1 MSTIPTTL
9 DAGAVPYTV
18 VGAPKIEPE
27 ARASGKGRASVLSVV
42 LLNRGSRLYR
52 GDALGELERAAIG
65 PVLSVE
71 PQPEALDIEALSA
84 KHPAARFLLLSKG
97 ASAGVQINLAMRESA
112 GPYVLVLW
120 NDLSLSAQGLSSRFL
135 ERLAER
141 DTLCLA
147 PFLYAKGSEQLPSA
161 AAPAM
166 DDGSRGRS
174 LASARG
180 RLKIIG
186 FVPESDGEKSLYP
199 FDYAGVY
206 SREKFVRTG
215 GFDANLANPYWQKL
229 DFGFRAWLWGE
240 EIRCSQALKLS
251 YADAPANE
259 DETPDEGYKW
269 FWLKNLAPSFHGDNA
284 SIGASRFW
292 SYLRS
297 RGGGS
302 AASAI
307 GEFRS
312 AREWAALNRYR
323 FRTDASSLVDLWD
336 GGERC

>member
-1 MSTIPTTL
+1 VS
-9 DAGAVPYTV
+9 YTV
-18 VGAPKIEPE
+18 VGAPKAESDVK
-27 ARASGKGRASVLSVV
+27 AKGRASPLSVI
-42 LLNRGSRLYR
+42 LLNRGSRLYH
-52 GDALGELERAAIG
+52 GDAIGELERAGLG
-65 PVLSVE
+65 PVLSIE
-71 PQPEALDIEALSA
+71 PKPEALDIEAISA

-97 ASAGVQINLAMRESA
+97 VSPGVQINLAMRESA
-112 GPYVLVLW
+112 GPYVFVLW
-120 NDLSLSAQGLSSRFL
+120 NDLSLTAQGLSSRFL

-141 DTLCLA
+141 DVLCRA
-147 PFLYAKGSEQLPSA
+147 PFLFAKGAEQLPSA

-166 DDGSRGRS
+166 SEGS
-174 LASARG
+174 
-180 RLKIIG
+180 LKIIG
-186 FVPESDGEKSLYP
+186 FAPEKDGEKSLYP
-199 FDYAGVY
+199 FDYAGIY
-206 SREKFVRTG
+206 SREKFVLTG
-215 GFDANLANPYWQKL
+215 GFDPNLRNPYWQKL

-240 EIRCSQALKLS
+240 EIRVSQALKLS
-251 YADAPANE
+251 YADSPESE

-269 FWLKNLAPSFHGDNA
+269 FWLKNLAPSFHGDYA

-312 AREWAALNRYR
+312 AREWTVLNRYR

-336 GGERC
+336 ESD

>member
-9 DAGAVPYTV
+9 DAGSVPYTV
-18 VGAPKIEPE
+18 VGAPKAESE
-27 ARASGKGRASVLSVV
+27 ARAKGRASPLSVI

-52 GDALGELERAAIG
+52 GDAIGELERAGLG

-71 PQPEALDIEALSA
+71 SQPEARPEALDVEALSA
-84 KHPAARFLLLSKG
+84 KHPAARFLLLSTS
-97 ASAGVQINLAMRESA
+97 ASPGVQINLAMRESS
-112 GPYVLVLW
+112 GPYVFVLW
-120 NDLSLSAQGLSSRFL
+120 NDLSLAAQGLSSRFL

-141 DTLCLA
+141 DALCRA
-147 PFLYAKGSEQLPSA
+147 PFLFATGAEQLPSA

-166 DDGSRGRS
+166 NDS
-174 LASARG
+174 LASRRG
-180 RLKIIG
+180 SLKIIG
-186 FVPESDGEKSLYP
+186 FVPEKDGEKSLYP
-199 FDYAGVY
+199 FDYAGIY
-206 SREKFVRTG
+206 SREKFVLTG
-215 GFDANLANPYWQKL
+215 GFDANLRNPYWQKL

-240 EIRCSQALKLS
+240 EIRVSQALKLS
-251 YADAPANE
+251 YADSPASE

-312 AREWAALNRYR
+312 AREWVALNRYR

-336 GGERC
+336 ESE